1 MVTQEEPPSR
11 PKPPLLLRPLWVRVA
26 LALGYLATALA
37 GFIGVGILIPLVGAA
52 IDEMTMPSLD
62 HVRPWLAVA
71 MIASVPVWLALLAA
85 HSKKPVRQPDVL
97 RPVGVEPIDPMPAWL
112 KAMLFGQAA
121 LIVLAF
127 AAVAFG
133 GFL

>member
-1 MVTQEEPPSR
+1 MVTLEEPPSR
-11 PKPPLLLRPLWVRVA
+11 PKPLLLPRPLWVRVA

-62 HVRPWLAVA
+62 HVRPWLAVG
-71 MIASVPVWLALLAA
+71 MIAAVPVWLALLAS
-85 HSKKPVRQPDVL
+85 HSKKPLRQPDVL
-97 RPVGVEPIDPMPAWL
+97 RPVGVEPIDPMPVWL
-112 KAMLFGQAA
+112 KAMLFAQAA